1 MKTNTS
7 SEANND
13 ADNNK
18 TVRKVNNDFFSI
30 GIPSA
35 RGGNHPQLDI
45 VDAEENRDDAWRN
58 IKPSQNVDALN
69 KEVFKKRKYEEFRA
83 RCQTSNNRNHRNNK
97 SYKSQYYSAKRP
109 KITPE
114 MEEKQRI

>member
-1 MKTNTS
+1 MMTNTS

-13 ADNNK
+13 LDNK

-30 GIPSA
+30 GVQSA
-35 RGGNHPQLDI
+35 HGGNHQIDI
-45 VDAEENRDDAWRN
+45 EAENRDDAWRN

-83 RCQTSNNRNHRNNK
+83 RCQTNRNPQNNRNRA
-97 SYKSQYYSAKRP
+97 YKSQYPAKKP